1 MKSTAKGYEMTLNRQ
16 DAAHLLRRAAVGGTT
31 AQIDSFVGMSEEAA
45 VERLFDTD
53 TPGLPGFGAFASG
66 DQHWI
71 SQEKMIEWWVDRM
84 VTSAPSIEEKL
95 TLFWHG
101 HFTSGRDK
109 IELAEPLWD
118 QHVDMRQV
126 GRRSF
131 RNLLERISFGPAMLM
146 YLDNETNVKGAEQ
159 ENFARELMEL
169 FTVGNG
175 NFTEQDVVSMAKAW
189 TGHNT
194 IGRTR
199 ENNFEYDAT
208 YIFQASEHDNS
219 QKALFGTTRNW
230 DAEDTLDALCTG
242 PKAVETSQ
250 FIARKMFQFYVHDN
264 PSQAVVDELASGFRQ
279 SNLAIGPLLRSIL
292 LHDEFWAD
300 RSRYALV
307 KSPAEFMV
315 DIMRRNGLTSRDEA
329 VRWRMEGMG
338 MTLFD
343 PPSVAGWGQNDF
355 WLSTARQ
362 WNKAAWVNHLKWT
375 AQDRG
380 ILQNLERLS
389 TQDAVDEILRFY
401 SIFDASTATR
411 DAMAELLNTT
421 KAERPWAMTSEPFA
435 VGMFAPEV
443 QCA

>member
-1 MKSTAKGYEMTLNRQ
+1 MTLNRQ
-16 DAAHLLRRAAVGGTT
+16 SAAHLLRRAAVGGTT
-31 AQIDSFVGMSEEAA
+31 AQIDSFVGMTEVAA
-45 VERLFDTD
+45 VERLFDTQ
-53 TPGLPGFGAFASG
+53 TPGLPGFGAFDMG
-66 DQHWI
+66 REHWR

-84 VTSAPSIEEKL
+84 VSSEPSVEEKL

-101 HFTSGRDK
+101 HFTSAREKVEDA
-109 IELAEPLWD
+109 ELIWN
-118 QHVDMRQV
+118 QHVIMRNV

-131 RNLLERISFGPAMLM
+131 RNLIGRISFDSAMLI

-175 NFTEQDVVSMAKAW
+175 NFSEQDVVAMSKAW

-194 IGRTR
+194 VGATR
-199 ENNFEYDAT
+199 ENNWVYDPA
-208 YIFQASEHDNS
+208 YIFRAEEHDNS
-219 QKALFGTTRNW
+219 QKTLFGETRNW
-230 DAEDTLDALCTG
+230 DADDALDALCTG
-242 PKAVETSQ
+242 PKAVDTSR
-250 FIARKMFQFYVHDN
+250 FISRKMFQFYVHDN
-264 PSQAVVDELASGFRQ
+264 PSDAVVDELAAGFRQ
-279 SNLAIGPLLRSIL
+279 AGLAVGSLLRSIL

-300 RSRYALV
+300 HSRYALV
-307 KSPAEFMV
+307 KSPVEFMV
-315 DIMRRNGLTSRDEA
+315 DIMRRNGLTSASEGVA

-343 PPSVAGWGQNDF
+343 PPSVAGWGRNDF

-362 WNKAAWVNHLKWT
+362 WNKAAWVNNLKWS

-380 ILQNLERLS
+380 ILQNLDAVG
-389 TQDAVDEILRFY
+389 TQAAVDEILRFY
-401 SIFDASTATR
+401 SIFDASDATR
-411 DAMAELLNTT
+411 SAIAELLETT
-421 KAERPWAMTSEPFA
+421 KAERPWAMRSEPFA